1 MKSGWQ
7 PVVWPGV
14 LSLLLLSACG
24 RHGGVPSAPP
34 PAAPQGVQVT
44 QAGLRPIER
53 TVVVVGTLAARET
66 VTVSAQVAGQI
77 ERSDVDLGDVV
88 VSGQELALIDT
99 TAYEAIVRQGAANLA
114 RATAAGASAEQDLQR
129 VQSLQKAGIAST
141 SDLDT
146 AVAEAEQRR
155 ADVKAA
161 EAALAIAELNLE
173 RSRVRA
179 PFAGAVAQRLAS
191 AGDYVS
197 VGAPIIRL
205 VQTNP
210 LRLRLEVPERDAPAV
225 QVGQL
230 VRLTVEGETNVHSGR
245 LVRLAPAIRESDR
258 MMVVEADV
266 PNPGNLRAGSFARAR
281 IVVKPADPA
290 LVIPLE
296 ALLNFAGIEKVITV
310 QDSKALERVV
320 TTGQRGDDWVEIVAG
335 LSPGDGVVMAPA
347 GLRTGQPLI
356 LDAEAR

>member
-1 MKSGWQ
+1 MKTGWQ
-7 PVVWPGV
+7 PIFWTGA
-14 LSLLLLSACG
+14 LILLLLSACG
-24 RHGGVPSAPP
+24 RQGGSSSPLP
-34 PAAPQGVQVT
+34 PAAPQVVQVA

-53 TVVVVGTLAARET
+53 TVVAVGTLAARET

-77 ERSDVDLGDVV
+77 EQSAVDLGDT
-88 VSGQELALIDT
+88 VSTDQELALIDT
-99 TAYEAIVRQGAANLA
+99 TAYEAIVRQNAANLA
-114 RATAAGASAEQDLQR
+114 RATAAAASAEQDLQR
-129 VQSLQKAGIAST
+129 VQNLQKAGIASA

-146 AVAEAEQRR
+146 AVAEAGQRR
-155 ADVKAA
+155 ADVEATG
-161 EAALAIAELNLE
+161 AALAIAELNLQ

-197 VGAPIIRL
+197 VGTPIFRL
-205 VQTNP
+205 VQTDP

-225 QVGQL
+225 HVGQM

-266 PNPGNLRAGSFARAR
+266 PNPGYLRAGSFARAR
-281 IVVKPADPA
+281 IVINLADPA
-290 LVIPLE
+290 LVIPPE
-296 ALLNFAGIEKVITV
+296 ALLTFAGIEKVVTIQNGKAVERTV
-310 QDSKALERVV
+310 A
-320 TTGQRGDDWVEIVAG
+320 TGQRGEDWVEIVAG
-335 LSPGDGVVMAPA
+335 LSPGDAVVKAPV

-356 LDAEAR
+356 VDAEAR